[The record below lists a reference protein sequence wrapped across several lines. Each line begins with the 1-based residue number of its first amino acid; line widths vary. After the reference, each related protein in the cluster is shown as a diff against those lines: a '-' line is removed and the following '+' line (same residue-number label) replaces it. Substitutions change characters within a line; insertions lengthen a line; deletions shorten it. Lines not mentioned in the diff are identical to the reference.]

1 MSSFLNIPSD
11 AKGVAIPGR
20 DGEYVDPRTLS
31 TTPGGTKIMYNRD
44 TLLFLGNSP
53 ICRTPPSGMAM
64 LPGVT
69 SPATKAPKPSQ
80 EQSSPSPAAAA
91 QEKTSGKEPEEDIF
105 SMD

>member
-1 MSSFLNIPSD
+1 
-11 AKGVAIPGR
+11 
-20 DGEYVDPRTLS
+20 
-31 TTPGGTKIMYNRD
+31 MYNRD

-80 EQSSPSPAAAA
+80 EQSSPVR
-91 QEKTSGKEPEEDIF
+91 IF
-105 SMD
+105 LFMSS